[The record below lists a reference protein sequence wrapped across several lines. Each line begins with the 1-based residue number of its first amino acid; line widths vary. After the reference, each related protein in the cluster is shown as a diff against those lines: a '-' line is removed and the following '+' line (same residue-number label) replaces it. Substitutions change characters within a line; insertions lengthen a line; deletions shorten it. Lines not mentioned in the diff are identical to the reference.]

1 MKFCTLEDMRAKT
14 HESPVMARSYSSRLF
29 GNFSKTLETDS
40 TDIHLAE
47 NEELKRKYQN
57 IQEENMKLQ
66 AVITDLTQV
75 NKRWQKYNNDRQMY
89 VQKLLNTI
97 QDQQEQLNQI
107 SEVRA
112 FSKSQAYS
120 DSSFSSSSTSGE
132 LCESALDRLKSV
144 EQKLK
149 ERVELLEFQVKAHR
163 DDWEAEL
170 NEKRQALQDKEAAE
184 RRATDLLTELQ
195 SLKTH
200 LESLERRKTTV
211 ICHCCGQPCSTV
223 EQPLQNRLY
232 RTALHLP
239 YPSGRS
245 DERTAVSE
253 IDDIVVDSSEN
264 VYNANNSSNNRNGE
278 LLINITEDP
287 KLLQLEENKLLNTLD
302 TTSNNSRSPY
312 ASHQSSSSSVRDL
325 WDIQQPGASK
335 LENEISYSRSS
346 TVPLIN
352 SPGVQTTASG
362 TSLHEETA
370 VSTSYN
376 KTNGQQMVTS
386 SVRIPITKSS
396 SAPVRKTNKPSVRD
410 LPRMSLD
417 SIKFSATSPPI
428 TLVNTAAAPASGRDA
443 TNDFDGIETLTSDDV
458 ICPGCGTVFPPKL
471 HLKFLDHFESCQTA
485 NRNNN
490 SPNSHSNSN
499 NVLES
504 TNRY

>member
-1 MKFCTLEDMRAKT
+1 MRAKAQ
-14 HESPVMARSYSSRLF
+14 ESPVMARSYNSRLF

-120 DSSFSSSSTSGE
+120 DSSYSSSSTSGE
-132 LCESALDRLKSV
+132 LAESALDRLKSV

-195 SLKTH
+195 SLKKTH

-211 ICHCCGQPCSTV
+211 ICHCCGQPCSNV

-239 YPSGRS
+239 YPSGR
-245 DERTAVSE
+245 TAVSE
-253 IDDIVVDSSEN
+253 SDDIVVDGSE
-264 VYNANNSSNNRNGE
+264 NANNNSNSRNGE

-287 KLLQLEENKLLNTLD
+287 KLLQLEENKLINMVD

-312 ASHQSSSSSVRDL
+312 GSHQSSSSSIKDL

-346 TVPLIN
+346 TVPLVQ

-362 TSLHEETA
+362 TTLHDETA
-370 VSTSYN
+370 VSMSYN
-376 KTNGQQMVTS
+376 KTNGQPTVTS

-396 SAPVRKTNKPSVRD
+396 SAPVRKTNRPSVRD
-410 LPRMSLD
+410 VPRMSLD
-417 SIKFSATSPPI
+417 SIKFSAASPPI
-428 TLVNTAAAPASGRDA
+428 TLINTAAAPATGRDA
-443 TNDFDGIETLTSDDV
+443 TSDFDGIETLTSDDV

-471 HLKFLDHFESCQTA
+471 HLKFLDHFESCQTS

-490 SPNSHSNSN
+490 SHNNSN
-499 NVLES
+499 TVL
-504 TNRY
+504 